1 MLKNTPRGHPDRL
14 SLQLAL
20 TELETLAEKLNEQKR
35 LADQV
40 AEIQQLTKS
49 VSDRS
54 SLNKVGARTPHL
66 CALTCSA
73 ALVTCLPPAPRP
85 PTRWRCSLREG
96 IPGFSL
102 SPQALI

>member
-54 SLNKVGARTPHL
+54 SLNKV
-66 CALTCSA
+66 CALPPNPARRRSSA
-73 ALVTCLPPAPRP
+73 H
-85 PTRWRCSLREG
+85 WRSRSAG
-96 IPGFSL
+96 GH
-102 SPQALI
+102 

>member
-73 ALVTCLPPAPRP
+73 ALVTCLSASCPAA
-85 PTRWRCSLREG
+85 TH
-96 IPGFSL
+96 
-102 SPQALI
+102 

>member
-40 AEIQQLTKS
+40 AEIQQLTRS

-54 SLNKVGARTPHL
+54 SLNKVSTRTPYLHPNP
-66 CALTCSA
+66 SA
-73 ALVTCLPPAPRP
+73 ASPPLAVPPAWRP
-85 PTRWRCSLREG
+85 PTRWRCSQREG
-96 IPGFSL
+96 IPCFSL
-102 SPQALI
+102 SPQTLL